1 MRDRVGEGKA
11 SGNLGNTYKMLG
23 RFDEAVECCK
33 THLNISRELS
43 DQVSVRES
51 LVLDPRIFL
60 NGFLSLEPD
69 R

>member
-33 THLNISRELS
+33 THLNISRELN
-43 DQVSVRES
+43 DQVSF
-51 LVLDPRIFL
+51 VLCPSNFNRFHPL
-60 NGFLSLEPD
+60 Y
-69 R
+69 

>member
-33 THLNISRELS
+33 THLNISRELN
-43 DQVSVRES
+43 DQVRYCH
-51 LVLDPRIFL
+51 VLLPLILIPTR
-60 NGFLSLEPD
+60 S
-69 R
+69 

>member
-33 THLNISRELS
+33 THLNISRELN
-43 DQVSVRES
+43 DQVSVR
-51 LVLDPRIFL
+51 
-60 NGFLSLEPD
+60 GFF